1 MKGVHMETTSRLR
14 FYYFLVKRGHMDAFK
29 KITKRVNLSF

>member
-14 FYYFLVKRGHMDAFK
+14 FYSSPIKRGHGDAFK

>member
-14 FYYFLVKRGHMDAFK
+14 LYSSSLKRGHGDAFK